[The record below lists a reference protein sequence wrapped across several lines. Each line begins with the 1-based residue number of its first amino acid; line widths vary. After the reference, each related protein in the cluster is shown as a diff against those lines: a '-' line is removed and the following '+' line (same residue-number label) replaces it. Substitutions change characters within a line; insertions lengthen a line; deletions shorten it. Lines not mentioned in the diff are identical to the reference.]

1 MAIGTTNTI
10 KLPISVKAPLV
21 FLGLFAFLVF
31 LYLAKSVLMPLV
43 FATII
48 AIVLHPVVSLF
59 VRFKVNRILSII
71 ITLFLTL
78 LVIAA
83 IGVLLITQASRF
95 ADSLPLLLEKFTDII
110 NQTIT
115 WISGHFDLSTK
126 EITAWITKTKNGV
139 LDSLAIGQTLVS
151 VGATLAFF
159 FLIPVYVFMI
169 LYYQPILIEFFHR
182 VFGSNNRDKVGN
194 VINLIKSLIQSY
206 LIGLLIQVAIIAVMY
221 TVGLL
226 ILDIEYAIILGIMGA
241 FLNLIPYLGS
251 IIAASFPML
260 IAVVSKTSPWFAL
273 LVLAL
278 YVVTQFIDN
287 NFITPKIVGSKV
299 KLNALAS
306 IIAVIIFAAL
316 WGIGGML
323 LAIPITAIAK
333 LIFDNI
339 KPLQPWG
346 FLLGDTMPA
355 SRGLRPMLKNLI
367 RKQSDRDT

>member
-1 MAIGTTNTI
+1 MSIGTTNTI

-95 ADSLPLLLEKFTDII
+95 ADSLPLLLENFTDII

-260 IAVVSKTSPWFAL
+260 IAVASKTSPWFAL

>member
-1 MAIGTTNTI
+1 MSIGTTNAI

-95 ADSLPLLLEKFTDII
+95 ADSLPLLLEKFTNII

>member
-1 MAIGTTNTI
+1 MSIGTTNTI

-260 IAVVSKTSPWFAL
+260 IAVASKTSPWFAL

>member
-1 MAIGTTNTI
+1 MSIGTTNTI

-95 ADSLPLLLEKFTDII
+95 ADSLPLLLENFTDII

-182 VFGSNNRDKVGN
+182 VFDSNNRDKVGN

-260 IAVVSKTSPWFAL
+260 IAVASKTSPWFAL

>member
-1 MAIGTTNTI
+1 MSIGTTNAI

-48 AIVLHPVVSLF
+48 AIILHPVVSLF

-95 ADSLPLLLEKFTDII
+95 ADSLPLLVEKFTDII

-260 IAVVSKTSPWFAL
+260 IAVASKTSPWFAL

>member
-95 ADSLPLLLEKFTDII
+95 ADSLPLLVEKFTDII

-260 IAVVSKTSPWFAL
+260 IAVASKTSPWFAL

>member
-1 MAIGTTNTI
+1 MSIGTTNTI

-95 ADSLPLLLEKFTDII
+95 ADSLPLLVEKFTDII

-194 VINLIKSLIQSY
+194 VINKIKSLIQSY

-260 IAVVSKTSPWFAL
+260 IAVASKTSPWFAL

>member
-1 MAIGTTNTI
+1 MSIGTTNAI

-95 ADSLPLLLEKFTDII
+95 ADSLPLLVEKFTDII

-260 IAVVSKTSPWFAL
+260 IAVASKTSPWFAL